1 VRAVRTILPD
11 RCAGSAALTL
21 GAPRVGYGP
30 GSLTAPSPAQIA
42 ALADAAGHPL
52 PPERIGAVGEAF
64 AEIMALAMTL
74 DDLPLEGVEPALGPG
89 GSASRS
95 PGE

>member
-1 VRAVRTILPD
+1 M
-11 RCAGSAALTL
+11 
-21 GAPRVGYGP
+21 
-30 GSLTAPSPAQIA
+30 TAPTPAQIA

-52 PPERIGAVGEAF
+52 PPERVAPAGEAF
-64 AEIMALAMTL
+64 AEVMALAMTL